1 MNDEYLGFTVY
12 KYNTNGNNINS
23 ASDATPATTISY
35 DDIDKN
41 NGAYVYYTRNIWT
54 LKFHSNN
61 EDVKTEDVYYQA
73 DLSEYG
79 TFVPTNGPVGHRF
92 AGWYADPAFGTE
104 FDFDTTMINASV
116 TVYAKWEKL
125 QYHVHL
131 NTNGGELYGTQIG
144 DFDVDFEE
152 TLDRTSL
159 ENSVRRENWVLVGW
173 FDEATGKAYAYGK
186 VTSDVNL
193 IAKWRFPGLVKVV
206 YDAGE
211 NGTNPPSDNG
221 NYSGASAV
229 VVGRPSDANPGYMF
243 VGWKIQGV
251 ENSANYLPND
261 IFEIPDE
268 AIVIDPNDPDRG
280 TVTLVADY
288 LLIDMTVFG
297 KTSITFYPNGG
308 SGTEETIS
316 NLHINESTQALA
328 ASVAGTR
335 EGYRFVG
342 WSKKAGLENYTDA
355 DIFCQPGQTIFADND
370 GVDNKLYAAWRKI
383 LTIEIVGNHAS
394 NPYDGTKHEVDGYE
408 VIYKIGNEIV
418 SAPTGVT
425 IALASGASAHA
436 ERTDVG
442 TTNMGLNENSFV
454 ITSTDYAF
462 NPETDLT
469 VMDGYQEISRVTVTI
484 TAKSNEWIY
493 SGSPHTEPGFTVE
506 GLPENDTHTFTVVM
520 TADSTITHVG
530 TQPNVIAT
538 VDGVAV
544 VPGTQV
550 QVGNYLVTVVSGTL
564 TITAKAVVV
573 KADDAGKVYD
583 NDPTNPSEYTATVTG
598 LVGSDTIT
606 YTVTR
611 EAGEDVG
618 TYPIT
623 PTGEATQ
630 GNYTVTYVPGTFE
643 IKPVKLE
650 IHVKGAEETVTYN
663 GEDQKLGVNLVFEVV
678 NKEDVP
684 AGLEV
689 VQKQKVKQNA
699 HGTNVGTYEQDTLT
713 AEVLGLSGE
722 GAGNYSVTFVVDSVG
737 YLKIDPKAVTVT
749 ADYKSKVY
757 DNDPSTDPELTATV
771 EGLIGDDKIT
781 YTLSREDGQD
791 VGEYTITP
799 TGEATQGNYTVTYVP
814 GTFEIT
820 AKAVVVKADDKS
832 KTYGDTD
839 PELTATV
846 TGLVGSD
853 TITYTVTREAGEDV
867 GTYTITPAGD
877 ATQGNY
883 TVTYE
888 TGTFT
893 ITAAELSITINDAS
907 KVYGDA
913 DPELTYT
920 AEGLVNGETI
930 PEDLITI
937 WRDAGEDVGTYPIH
951 GKIGPKTSIRRMVY
965 KPVKAGSTF
974 DVNNYNITINEGTFE
989 ITPAEVT
996 VTADSFTKK
1005 QGEADPTLTAKVTGL
1020 VNGDDESVISYSLN
1034 REAGEKPGI
1043 YAITPTGEAVQGN
1056 YKVTFV
1062 SGKLTIKEKDKEIE
1076 FGEFSLMWVS
1086 DTLLKGEG
1094 AYDDAFKA
1102 IVDYAEKN
1110 AKAFGTIAMIGT
1122 GNMVDA
1128 FDNEAAWNSAKNSLK
1143 DLTKVQFFSVAGTKD
1158 VNGDEMSYDAYLA
1171 AKLSGRATS
1180 YKDGSVWYRS
1190 FGSKNLMLVGIGYQ
1204 KIAETD
1210 EEKDRQN
1217 KWLAFVNE
1225 TIAIHRSEKVI
1236 LILNDYMDETG
1247 ELTPFGKLIEE
1258 KIVKG
1263 NKNVCM
1269 VLCGNANGA
1278 VHKEMA
1284 YGERKVAV
1292 AMFNYAADEEN
1303 GLGLVRVI
1311 TINPMTKTV
1320 EIQTIDAIEGE
1331 ARAYDPLKPEED
1343 SFRFEDLF

>member
-618 TYPIT
+618 TY
-623 PTGEATQ
+623 
-630 GNYTVTYVPGTFE
+630 
-643 IKPVKLE
+643 
-650 IHVKGAEETVTYN
+650 
-663 GEDQKLGVNLVFEVV
+663 
-678 NKEDVP
+678 
-684 AGLEV
+684 
-689 VQKQKVKQNA
+689 
-699 HGTNVGTYEQDTLT
+699 
-713 AEVLGLSGE
+713 
-722 GAGNYSVTFVVDSVG
+722 
-737 YLKIDPKAVTVT
+737 
-749 ADYKSKVY
+749 
-757 DNDPSTDPELTATV
+757 
-771 EGLIGDDKIT
+771 
-781 YTLSREDGQD
+781 
-791 VGEYTITP
+791 
-799 TGEATQGNYTVTYVP
+799 
-814 GTFEIT
+814 
-820 AKAVVVKADDKS
+820 
-832 KTYGDTD
+832 
-839 PELTATV
+839 
-846 TGLVGSD
+846 
-853 TITYTVTREAGEDV
+853 
-867 GTYTITPAGD
+867 TITPAGD